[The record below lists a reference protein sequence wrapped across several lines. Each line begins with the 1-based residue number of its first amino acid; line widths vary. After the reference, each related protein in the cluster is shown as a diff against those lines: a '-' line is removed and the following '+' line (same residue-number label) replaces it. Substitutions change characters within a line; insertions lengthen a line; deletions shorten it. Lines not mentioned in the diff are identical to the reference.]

1 MEINLININ
10 IDSIFSMSVLILL
23 YFDVVLKNLKRK

>member
-23 YFDVVLKNLKRK
+23 YFDVVLKNLKKK